1 MQWKPISDY
10 VLQDESIDE
19 EIMEV
24 ETLEVDDDEDLVED
38 VILGLQAIREPPT
51 KVLSKVAKMKWS
63 IVSCPSS
70 FYETFQWSRYM

>member
-51 KVLSKVAKMKWS
+51 KVLSEEESMKWS
-63 IVSCPSS
+63 PVSWPSS
-70 FYETFQWSRYM
+70 LYETFQ